1 MEILEVLTMEM
12 TMETVWVIYI
22 LVQEVKKTVVTLA
35 AIQAV
40 ILVVILEETPE
51 EIQVVTQELVNLKKN
66 LLNLLCQNQ

>member
-1 MEILEVLTMEM
+1 
-12 TMETVWVIYI
+12 VIYI
-22 LVQEVKKTVVTLA
+22 LIQEVKKMVVTLV

-66 LLNLLCQNQ
+66 LLNLLCQILILDLDHSNFLRQ